1 MPKNRDIFSG
11 QLFEKEG
18 QDPAL
23 IQKGDEV
30 QDAAGNVYDPKTLE
44 LIKEAPSEGLLI
56 ARRQHPDWSDRELSG
71 LARIYNIQLKKKA
84 K

>member
-18 QDPAL
+18 QEPSF
-23 IQKGDEV
+23 IQKGGELH
-30 QDAAGNVYDPKTLE
+30 DAAGNIYDPVTLE
-44 LIKEAPSEGLLI
+44 LVKEAPSAGLLM

-71 LARIYNIQLKKKA
+71 LARIYNIQLNKKA